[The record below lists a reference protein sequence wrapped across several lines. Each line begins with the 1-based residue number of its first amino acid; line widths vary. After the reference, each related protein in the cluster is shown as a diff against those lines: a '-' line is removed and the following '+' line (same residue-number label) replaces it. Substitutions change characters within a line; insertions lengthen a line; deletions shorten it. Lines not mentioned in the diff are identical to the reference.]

1 MIRAAAAKRTTPDG
15 NARKAWPSCL
25 YVTGAHISDCRQ
37 TVGGCLAVVVKLAL
51 LVESCGGQRP
61 QTNATNQCL
70 DWKGQTSN
78 TTCSCPHF
86 LCALSGADGAAR
98 EHEMGVNSRPS
109 SHHGTYA
116 VITEPQALWYA
127 DHVC

>member
-78 TTCSCPHF
+78 TTCICSHYLCLRYLEPTGLHESTRRESTHDVDSSF
-86 LCALSGADGAAR
+86 LI
-98 EHEMGVNSRPS
+98 M
-109 SHHGTYA
+109 
-116 VITEPQALWYA
+116 
-127 DHVC
+127 VCMQ